1 VIVQQFLRPHTDLS
15 EKTLTIALGAAF
27 ALRGDMN
34 PKANELRKRT
44 HEFFMRVIRLCEQLP
59 RSESATSISGQLLD
73 SSGSTDSNYRAA
85 CRARTRKEFIAKL
98 GTTVEEAD
106 ESLGWLESLR
116 DAGLGPREE
125 VLSLV
130 KEANELVSIFVRS
143 RKTAEENEQKAR
155 ELKEAQSN
163 IRKRRR

>member
-1 VIVQQFLRPHTDLS
+1 
-15 EKTLTIALGAAF
+15 
-27 ALRGDMN
+27 MN
-34 PKANELRKRT
+34 PKAKELQKRT
-44 HEFFMRVIRLCEQLP
+44 HEFFMRVIRVCEQLP
-59 RSESATSISGQLLD
+59 QSESARSISGQLLD

-116 DAGLGPREE
+116 DTGLGPAEE
-125 VLSLV
+125 ILSLV
-130 KEANELVSIFVRS
+130 KEADELVSIFVRS

-155 ELKEAQSN
+155 ELKGAQN
-163 IRKRRR
+163 NEGVRNFVCGA